1 MVRFITKILLPKVIT
16 IGDGAFY
23 GRSLDELY
31 APLVDEIGI
40 EVFTDAYISDL
51 TLGLKE
57 VDNKMFELPAVKTT
71 GNFVDILFPRCTSIG
86 TYAFARQNKL
96 EYADFPVAT
105 DIGRYAF
112 NGCEKLDTVA
122 FPEATTIND
131 GAFSG
136 TPLSTAL
143 DVSYDNESDIPTE
156 KLNVVNFPKVTT
168 IAQDA
173 FLECTSIKEVVF
185 PEAVTLGNEIL
196 RGCTALTKAS
206 FPKLT
211 KLTQYAFYD
220 CSSLTDI
227 SFPKLK
233 EMTNAVFCNCT
244 SLKEVSFPELTSTG
258 SSVFDG
264 CTALE
269 KASFPKVTGIDYG
282 MFNGCISLTK
292 TIFPSATG
300 IYSTAF
306 KSCYRLKT
314 IVLGNESSV
323 CELANIDAF
332 TDCYH
337 LYGTVNET
345 YNPDGLKDGYIYV
358 PKALIEDYKVATNWS
373 TVADRFRALEDYTVD
388 GTTTGEL
395 DETKI

>member
-1 MVRFITKILLPKVIT
+1 MIRLATISLPKAT
-16 IGDGAFY
+16 YIGDGAFANNTNL
-23 GRSLDELY
+23 GNLY
-31 APLVDEIGI
+31 APLVDEIGSN
-40 EVFTDAYISDL
+40 VFIGTNMYDL
-51 TLGLKE
+51 TLGIKE
-57 VDNKMFELPAVKTT
+57 ISSGMFRLDVNETE
-71 GNFVDILFPRCTSIG
+71 GNFMRVMFPRVTTIG
-86 TYAFARQNKL
+86 MRAFLNQNRL
-96 EYADFPVAT
+96 YQAEFPVAT
-105 DIGRYAF
+105 FIGNNAF
-112 NGCEKLDTVA
+112 SNCTSLRWGL
-122 FPEATTIND
+122 FPEVVRINES
-131 GAFSG
+131 AFSG
-136 TPLSTAL
+136 TPLSTVF
-143 DVSYDNESDIPTE
+143 DTSYDDRSDIPEE
-156 KLNVVNFPKVTT
+156 KINVVNFPKVTT

-173 FLECTSIKEVVF
+173 FLNCTSIKEVVF

-196 RGCTALTKAS
+196 RGCTALTKAT

-323 CELANIDAF
+323 CELANINAF

-358 PKALIEDYKVATNWS
+358 PRALVEDYKVATNWS
-373 TVADRFRALEDYTVD
+373 TLATQFRALEDYTVD
-388 GTTTGEL
+388 GAITGEL